1 MLKRLLVPVMA
12 VSLTLGA
19 CVEGSVAPA
28 SSVLEQDYALLV
40 FGETG
45 QALEG
50 TMGPQDSTR
59 PYDGRTGR
67 PPLPDSLKLTDE
79 QKAEIAALR
88 TTFREAHAEELAALK
103 AIFEEAR
110 AARVAGATREEVHAI
125 IAEGRPIAEALR
137 PAVHELHFKI
147 LNVFTEAQ
155 RAWLFQHRPRR
166 MPRPM
171 FGGG

>member
-1 MLKRLLVPVMA
+1 MLKRFVVPVVA
-12 VSLTLGA
+12 VSLTLAA
-19 CVEGSVAPA
+19 CTESATAPGTSA
-28 SSVLEQDYALLV
+28 LEQDYALLV

-59 PYDGRTGR
+59 PFDGRSGR

-79 QKAEIAALR
+79 QKAEIQALR
-88 TTFREAHAEELAALK
+88 DAFKVAHADELAALK

-110 AARVAGATREEVHAI
+110 AARADGASPDEIRAI
-125 IAEGRPIAEALR
+125 LAEGRPIAEALR
-137 PAVHELHFKI
+137 PAVRELHFQI
-147 LNVFTEAQ
+147 LNVMTEAQ
-155 RAWLFQHRPRR
+155 RAWLFQHRHRR

-171 FGGG
+171 FPG